1 MKIKGFL
8 AAAVMVFVLFG
19 CGNTKL
25 ADVFDEDTVKESA
38 REAVGFLIEGEYD
51 KAVEMM
57 DSVMKEALTS
67 ETLGANMEAMN
78 AQTGAFQEYKS
89 IAAVGQKDAQG
100 KDMAVVVIVAA
111 FEKRNVTYTISFN
124 TEMEL
129 AGLWMK

>member
-8 AAAVMVFVLFG
+8 AAAVLVFVLFG

-67 ETLGANMEAMN
+67 ETLGANMEAIMPR
-78 AQTGAFQEYKS
+78 QEP
-89 IAAVGQKDAQG
+89 
-100 KDMAVVVIVAA
+100 
-111 FEKRNVTYTISFN
+111 FRNIK
-124 TEMEL
+124 
-129 AGLWMK
+129 A